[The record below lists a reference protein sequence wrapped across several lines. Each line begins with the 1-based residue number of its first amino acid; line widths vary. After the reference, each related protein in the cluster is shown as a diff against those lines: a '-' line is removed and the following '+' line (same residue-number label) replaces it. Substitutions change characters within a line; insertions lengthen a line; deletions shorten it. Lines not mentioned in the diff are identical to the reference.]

1 MSQTL
6 HVNQGKRGRWRWSL
20 RDGGK
25 HIAQSGIRGFGS
37 QEEAAD
43 AAKRA
48 MGAAVEIDGE
58 YGPEYAGER
67 DFAD

>member
-1 MSQTL
+1 MAQKI
-6 HVNQGKRGRWRWSL
+6 HVRQGKRGRWRWQL
-20 RDGGK
+20 KDGDK
-25 HIAQSGIRGFGS
+25 HIAMSGIRGFGS
-37 QEEAAD
+37 QEEAAR

-48 MGAAVEIDGE
+48 MGSAVEIDGE